1 MRHRETEG
9 DSAGKWTLKLPAA
22 AGGPTLNRTEVSW
35 EGPRDEIPRDASAI
49 VRGLVRQRRLQQLVE
64 LASTRQRLLLHN
76 AADRTLAEIDDD
88 TVAVSGGPRDG
99 LRFRQVE
106 LELHDADAKVVR
118 KVTARLQGVG
128 LSPETTPKLERAMGV
143 LASPAAERQPGP
155 KSSLGDVVR
164 SVLTQGLGRLLE
176 HDWRLR
182 AAMGEAASRRH
193 PSGSRRHPSTPL

>member
-1 MRHRETEG
+1 M
-9 DSAGKWTLKLPAA
+9 
-22 AGGPTLNRTEVSW
+22 
-35 EGPRDEIPRDASAI
+35 
-49 VRGLVRQRRLQQLVE
+49 RQRPLQQLVE

-143 LASPAAERQPGP
+143 LAPPAAERQPR
-155 KSSLGDVVR
+155 SEVVA
-164 SVLTQGLGRLLE
+164 G
-176 HDWRLR
+176 
-182 AAMGEAASRRH
+182 
-193 PSGSRRHPSTPL
+193 